1 MALQFISGNS
11 ISDRTAVIY
20 ETICTQACSHPDK
33 MYLFLVPEQATLQVQ
48 RELAAVH
55 PDHVLGNIDVLSFG
69 RLAHRLLNEQ
79 AGKKA
84 VLLDDT
90 GKSMILRRIAGKEK
104 SQLEVFGRNL
114 NQSGFIQELKSVIS
128 EFSAY
133 RITNEVLEGVLPS
146 LERRPALQKKL
157 RDIEKVYTSFYKELG
172 EEYLTAEE
180 LLNVLARL
188 VPQSEKLHESIV
200 ILDGFTGFT
209 PLQYQVLEEI
219 LQCAKHVVCAV
230 TEDEKGGREE
240 LFAMSREMKTK
251 LSALAKAHQ
260 VPCSEKNHRYV
271 TRQRDAADELK
282 HLEKQ
287 LYCVPAA
294 AWNKKTDAL
303 HIICAK
309 NPTEELGFVLRK
321 ILELVRDG
329 FSYRDIAVVAGD
341 LETYR
346 DEMTRLF
353 DHAGIP
359 YFIDQKKG
367 LKNHPLIQFVKKAL
381 AVLEEQMSYDS
392 VMAFLRN
399 PYVVNKES
407 VLSVISD
414 SPNQDNSD
422 QRELDQGSFAPN
434 SFRQR
439 NLSTDNSYQGISC
452 EDLDRLDNYLLAGGI
467 ERISRWKHPWAMPYD
482 NTDEKGLERFNIL
495 REQIYNWFVP
505 LRTVWENPDTTVREA
520 MTALFS
526 FMQQFGIAYKL
537 KAQQTAF
544 HDAGELY
551 LESEYEQVYP
561 KVLALFDQI
570 VELMGDE
577 TLETRVLSDILDS
590 GFEELQVGFIPAAVD
605 RLVVGDL
612 MRTRLEHIR
621 VLFVIGCND
630 GLLPKRAER
639 GGILSDYDRE
649 ILKGAGMELALAA
662 REEVFCQQYY
672 LYLLLTKPSEKL
684 YVSFSETAADG
695 KALRPA
701 HVKNV
706 ITKLFPKCPVE
717 AAENA
722 YPGLQGLMQKE
733 DGFLLLVNGLRSYL
747 DKGQETWWQELY
759 SCYVQDEAF
768 AERLQLMRESLFY
781 SYKTERLDKQIAK
794 KLFGGDQELSISRLE
809 KYAACAYAHFLTYG
823 LKLKERRQFELGAA
837 DYGSLFHASISHFF
851 ELLEKHH
858 LNWREIDD
866 AKRNHLVEES
876 VAKAMEEY
884 QTTVFDSSARNKS
897 MADRIRRMTDR
908 TLWALGHQW
917 EHGSYEKTWHEM
929 DFGKARGNAVTLPV
943 EAGLELSLRGR
954 IDRVDFAEEDGSLYV
969 KVIDYKSGG
978 TKLDLGKVY
987 YGLQLQ
993 LVLYLE
999 AAMAMAAKKNPGK
1012 ELIPAGIYYYN
1023 MKDPIV
1029 SGFGMTKEEI
1039 ESKQQKELRMNG
1051 LTSTEKAS
1059 LSLIDD
1065 EGGNVVSGLEYKK
1078 DGSLSSRALVANA
1091 DQMHEIGRFARKKAL
1106 NLARSIYGGKIDAY
1120 PYEYKKMNPCE
1131 YCEYGNICGF
1141 DLQFEGCHYR
1151 RLSEMDQDEVW
1162 KEMAREESRD
1172 ENSEKNRDATSEK
1185 QQNEQQKTKQR
1196 NRIDDEKGERDD
1208 G

>member
-20 ETICTQACSHPDK
+20 ETICAQACSHPDK
-33 MYLFLVPEQATLQVQ
+33 DYLFLVPEQATLQVQ

-104 SQLEVFGRNL
+104 SELEVFGRNL

-146 LERRPALQKKL
+146 LEKRPALQKKL

-188 VPQSEKLHESIV
+188 VPQSKKLHKSIV

-219 LQCAKHVVCAV
+219 LQCAEHVVCAV
-230 TEDEKGGREE
+230 TEDEKDGREE
-240 LFAMSREMKTK
+240 LFAMSREMKTR
-251 LSALAKAHQ
+251 LTALAKAHQ
-260 VPCSEKNHRYV
+260 IPCEERNHRYV
-271 TRQRDAADELK
+271 TRQRHVADALK

-287 LYCVPAA
+287 LFCTPAVP
-294 AWNKKTDAL
+294 WKKETDAL
-303 HIICAK
+303 HILCAK
-309 NPTEELGFVLRK
+309 NPAEELGFVLRK
-321 ILELVRDG
+321 ILELVREG
-329 FSYRDIAVVAGD
+329 YSYRDIAVVAGD

-346 DEMTRLF
+346 DEIARLF

-399 PYVVNKES
+399 PYVVSEDT
-407 VLSVISD
+407 IS
-414 SPNQDNSD
+414 
-422 QRELDQGSFAPN
+422 AVC
-434 SFRQR
+434 
-439 NLSTDNSYQGISC
+439 QGISC

-467 ERISRWKHPWAMPYD
+467 ERISRWKHTWAMLYD
-482 NTDEKGLERFNIL
+482 NTDEKDLARLNQL
-495 REQIYNWFVP
+495 REQIFNWFVP
-505 LRTVWENPDTTVREA
+505 LRTVWENPETTVREA

-526 FMQQFGIAYKL
+526 FLQQFGIAYKL
-537 KAQQTAF
+537 KAQQAAF
-544 HDAGELY
+544 HEAGELY

-561 KVLALFDQI
+561 KVLGLFDQI

-672 LYLLLTKPSEKL
+672 LYLLLTKPSKKL
-684 YVSFSETAADG
+684 YVSFSETASDG

-701 HVKNV
+701 HLKTV
-706 ITKLFPKCPVE
+706 ITKLFPNCPTE
-717 AAENA
+717 SAENA

-747 DKGQETWWQELY
+747 DGEQETWWQELY
-759 SCYVQDEAF
+759 SYYMQDDAF
-768 AERLQLMRESLFY
+768 AERLQVMREGLFY
-781 SYKTERLDKQIAK
+781 GYKTEALDKRIARR
-794 KLFGGDQELSISRLE
+794 LFGGDQELSISRLE

-851 ELLEKHH
+851 ELLEKRH

-866 AKRNHLVEES
+866 AERNHLVEES

-897 MADRIRRMTDR
+897 MAGRIRRMTDR

-917 EHGSYEKTWHEM
+917 EHGAYEKTWHEM
-929 DFGKARGNAVTLPV
+929 DFGKAGGNAVTLPV

-969 KVIDYKSGG
+969 KVIDYKSGS

-999 AAMAMAAKKNPGK
+999 AAMAMAAKRNPGK

-1039 ESKQQKELRMNG
+1039 EDKQQKELRMNG

-1059 LSLIDD
+1059 LLLIDA

-1106 NLARSIYGGKIDAY
+1106 DLARGIYGGKIDAY

-1131 YCEYGNICGF
+1131 YCEYGAVCGF
-1141 DLQFEGCHYR
+1141 DLQLEGCHYR
-1151 RLSEMDQDEVW
+1151 RLSELDKDEVW
-1162 KEMAREESRD
+1162 REIEKKE
-1172 ENSEKNRDATSEK
+1172 K
-1185 QQNEQQKTKQR
+1185 
-1196 NRIDDEKGERDD
+1196 DD
-1208 G
+1208 GGQHDVDK

>member
-20 ETICTQACSHPDK
+20 ETICAQACSHPDK
-33 MYLFLVPEQATLQVQ
+33 TYLFLVPEQATLQVQ

-104 SQLEVFGRNL
+104 AELEVFGRNL

-146 LERRPALQKKL
+146 LEKRPALQKKL

-188 VPQSEKLHESIV
+188 VPQSKKLHESIV

-219 LQCAKHVVCAV
+219 LQCAEHVVCAV

-240 LFAMSREMKTK
+240 LFAMSREMKQK

-260 VPCSEKNHRYV
+260 IPCSERNHRYV
-271 TRQRDAADELK
+271 TRQRHVADALK

-287 LYCVPAA
+287 LYRTPAVP
-294 AWNKKTDAL
+294 WKKDTDDL

-309 NPTEELGFVLRK
+309 NPAEELGFVLRK
-321 ILELVRDG
+321 ILSLVRAG

-341 LETYR
+341 LEVYR
-346 DEMTRLF
+346 DEIARLF

-399 PYVVNKES
+399 PYVVSDDSTASAISSSSSQSDFSQSGSNQNSSSENAACQDSFNLNS
-407 VLSVISD
+407 VC
-414 SPNQDNSD
+414 
-422 QRELDQGSFAPN
+422 
-434 SFRQR
+434 
-439 NLSTDNSYQGISC
+439 QGISC
-452 EDLDRLDNYLLAGGI
+452 EDLDSLDNYLLAGGI
-467 ERISRWKHPWAMPYD
+467 ERISRWKHTWAMPYD
-482 NTDEKGLERFNIL
+482 NTDEKELEHLNVL
-495 REQIYNWFVP
+495 REQIFNWFVP
-505 LRTVWENPDTTVREA
+505 LRTVWENPETTVREA

-537 KAQQTAF
+537 KAQQEAF
-544 HDAGELY
+544 HEAGELY

-561 KVLALFDQI
+561 KVLGLFDQI

-701 HVKNV
+701 HLKTV
-706 ITKLFPKCPVE
+706 ITKLFPNCPTE
-717 AAENA
+717 SAADA

-747 DKGQETWWQELY
+747 DGERETWWQELY
-759 SCYVQDEAF
+759 SYYMQDDAF
-768 AERLQLMRESLFY
+768 TERLQVMREGLFY
-781 SYKTERLDKQIAK
+781 GYKTETLDKRIARR
-794 KLFGGDQELSISRLE
+794 LFGGDQELSISRLE

-851 ELLEKHH
+851 ELLEKRH
-858 LNWREIDD
+858 LNWREID
-866 AKRNHLVEES
+866 AAERNSLVEES

-897 MADRIRRMTDR
+897 MAGRIRRMTDR
-908 TLWALGHQW
+908 TLWALGNQW
-917 EHGSYEKTWHEM
+917 EHGAYEKTWHEM
-929 DFGKARGNAVTLPV
+929 DFGKAGGNAVTLPV
-943 EAGLELSLRGR
+943 EEGLELSLRGR

-999 AAMAMAAKKNPGK
+999 AAMAMAAKRNPGK

-1039 ESKQQKELRMNG
+1039 EDKQQKELRMNG

-1059 LSLIDD
+1059 LLLIDD

-1106 NLARSIYGGKIDAY
+1106 DLARGIYGGKIDAY

-1131 YCEYGNICGF
+1131 YCEYGSVCGF
-1141 DLQFEGCHYR
+1141 DLQLDGCHYR
-1151 RLSEMDQDEVW
+1151 RLSELDKDEVW
-1162 KEMAREESRD
+1162 REIEKKE
-1172 ENSEKNRDATSEK
+1172 K
-1185 QQNEQQKTKQR
+1185 
-1196 NRIDDEKGERDD
+1196 DD
-1208 G
+1208 GGQHDVDK

>member
-11 ISDRTAVIY
+11 ISDRTAVMY
-20 ETICTQACSHPDK
+20 ETICAQACRHPDK
-33 MYLFLVPEQATLQVQ
+33 NYIFLVPEQATLQVQ
-48 RELAAVH
+48 RELSAVH
-55 PDHVLGNIDVLSFG
+55 PDHVLGNIDVVSFG

-79 AGKKA
+79 AGKQA

-104 SQLEVFGRNL
+104 QSLEVFGRNL

-133 RITNEVLEGVLPS
+133 KVTSEVLEGVLPT
-146 LERRPALQKKL
+146 LEKRPALQKKL

-180 LLNVLARL
+180 LLGVLSRL
-188 VPQSEKLHESIV
+188 VPQSEKIRGSII

-209 PLQYQVLEEI
+209 PLQYQVLEEM
-219 LQCAKHVVCAV
+219 LQCAEHVVCAV

-240 LFAMSREMKTK
+240 LFSMSREMKNK
-251 LSALAKAHQ
+251 LLALAKEHH
-260 VPCSEKNHRYV
+260 VSCEEKNHRYV
-271 TRQRDAADELK
+271 TKKRKVAEELA

-287 LYCVPAA
+287 LYQVPPKS
-294 AWNKKTDAL
+294 WNKQTDAVN
-303 HIICAK
+303 IIAAK
-309 NPTEELGFVLRK
+309 NPSEELGFVLRK
-321 ILELVRDG
+321 VLSLVREG
-329 FSYRDIAVVAGD
+329 YAYREIAVVAGD
-341 LETYR
+341 LSVYR
-346 DEMTRLF
+346 DEISHVF
-353 DHAGIP
+353 DQAGIP
-359 YFIDQKKG
+359 YFIDQKKE
-367 LKNHPLIQFVKKAL
+367 LNTHPLIQFVKKAL

-399 PYVVNKES
+399 PYVV
-407 VLSVISD
+407 SD
-414 SPNQDNSD
+414 ENTFDGD
-422 QRELDQGSFAPN
+422 IL
-434 SFRQR
+434 
-439 NLSTDNSYQGISC
+439 C

-467 ERISRWKHPWAMPYD
+467 ERINRWKHPWVMPYD
-482 NTDEKGLERFNIL
+482 NADEEDLSRLNQL
-495 REQIYNWFVP
+495 REQIFNWFVP
-505 LRTVWENPDTTVREA
+505 LRTVWEKPDTTVREA

-526 FMQQFGIAYKL
+526 FMQQFDIAYKL
-537 KAQQTAF
+537 KAQQKAF
-544 HDAGELY
+544 RESGEKY
-551 LESEYEQVYP
+551 LASEYEQVYA
-561 KVLALFDQI
+561 KVLGLFDQI

-577 TLETRVLSDILDS
+577 TLEVRVLSDILDS
-590 GFEELQVGFIPAAVD
+590 GFEELSVGFIPAAVD

-630 GLLPKRAER
+630 GLLPKRADR

-672 LYLLLTKPSEKL
+672 LYLLLTKPSQKL
-684 YVSFSETAADG
+684 YVSFSETSADG

-701 HVKNV
+701 HLKNV
-706 ITKLFPKCPVE
+706 ITKLFPKCQTY
-717 AAENA
+717 AAEDA
-722 YPGLQGLMQKE
+722 YQKLEGLMQKE
-733 DGFLLLVNGLRSYL
+733 DGFLLLINGLRSYL
-747 DKGQETWWQELY
+747 DGEKEMWWQELY
-759 SCYVQDEAF
+759 RYYMEDEAF
-768 AERLQLMRESLFY
+768 KERLDIMREGLFY
-781 SYKTERLDKQIAK
+781 GYKTEKLDKQIAK
-794 KLFGGDQELSISRLE
+794 KLFGGEHEISISRLE

-823 LKLKERRQFELGAA
+823 LQLKERRQFELGAA

-851 ELLEKHH
+851 ELLEKRH
-858 LNWREIDD
+858 LNWREITDTQ
-866 AKRNHLVEES
+866 RNQLVEES

-897 MADRIRRMTDR
+897 MAGRIRRMTDR
-908 TLWALGHQW
+908 TLWALGCQW
-917 EHGSYEKTWHEM
+917 EHGAYEKTWHEL
-929 DFGKARGNAVTLPV
+929 DFGRAGGNGVTLPV
-943 EAGLELSLRGR
+943 EEGLELSLRGR

-969 KVIDYKSGG
+969 KVIDYKSGS

-999 AAMAMAAKKNPGK
+999 AAMAMASKRNPNRK
-1012 ELIPAGIYYYN
+1012 LIPAGIYYYN

-1029 SGFGMTKEEI
+1029 SGFDMTKEEI
-1039 ESKQQKELRMNG
+1039 EAKQQKELRMNG

-1059 LSLIDD
+1059 LLLIDA

-1091 DQMHEIGRFARKKAL
+1091 DQMHELGHFARKKAL
-1106 NLARSIYGGKIDAY
+1106 DLARDIYGGKIDAY

-1131 YCEYGNICGF
+1131 YCEYGSVCGF
-1141 DLQFEGCHYR
+1141 DLQLEGCHYR
-1151 RLSEMDQDEVW
+1151 RLSALDKDEVW
-1162 KEMAREESRD
+1162 QEIAREE
-1172 ENSEKNRDATSEK
+1172 NK
-1185 QQNEQQKTKQR
+1185 QTDKE
-1196 NRIDDEKGERDD
+1196 ERED

>member
-20 ETICTQACSHPDK
+20 ETICAQACSHPDK
-33 MYLFLVPEQATLQVQ
+33 DYLFLVPEQATLQVQ

-79 AGKKA
+79 VGKKA

-104 SQLEVFGRNL
+104 QELEVFGRNL

-146 LERRPALQKKL
+146 LDKRPALQKKL

-188 VPQSEKLHESIV
+188 VPQSKKLHESIV

-219 LQCAKHVVCAV
+219 LQCAEHVVCAV

-240 LFAMSREMKTK
+240 LFVMSREMKQK

-260 VPCSEKNHRYV
+260 IPCSERNHRYV
-271 TRQRDAADELK
+271 TRQRHVADALK

-287 LYCVPAA
+287 LFCTPAVP
-294 AWNKKTDAL
+294 WKKDTDAL
-303 HIICAK
+303 HILCAK
-309 NPTEELGFVLRK
+309 NPAEELGFVLRK

-329 FSYRDIAVVAGD
+329 YSYRDIAVVAGD

-346 DEMTRLF
+346 DEMARLF

-392 VMAFLRN
+392 MMAFLRN
-399 PYVVNKES
+399 PYVVDDES
-407 VLSVISD
+407 IASVIQS
-414 SPNQDNSD
+414 SSNQNISSENAAYQDN
-422 QRELDQGSFAPN
+422 ANPN
-434 SFRQR
+434 SVC
-439 NLSTDNSYQGISC
+439 QGISC
-452 EDLDRLDNYLLAGGI
+452 EDLDSLDNYLLAGGI
-467 ERISRWKHPWAMPYD
+467 ERISRWKHSWAMPYD
-482 NTDEKGLERFNIL
+482 NTDEKDLERLNQL
-495 REQIYNWFVP
+495 REQIFNWFVP
-505 LRTVWENPDTTVREA
+505 LRTVWENPETTVREA

-537 KAQQTAF
+537 KAQQEAF
-544 HDAGELY
+544 HEAGELY

-561 KVLALFDQI
+561 KVLGLFDQI

-577 TLETRVLSDILDS
+577 ILETRVLSDILDS

-701 HVKNV
+701 HLKTV
-706 ITKLFPKCPVE
+706 ITKLFPNCPTE
-717 AAENA
+717 AAVDA

-747 DKGQETWWQELY
+747 DGEQETWWQELY
-759 SCYVQDEAF
+759 SYYMQDDAF
-768 AERLQLMRESLFY
+768 AERLQVMREGLFY
-781 SYKTERLDKQIAK
+781 GYKTEALDKRIARR
-794 KLFGGDQELSISRLE
+794 LFGGDQELSISRLE

-851 ELLEKHH
+851 ELLEKRH

-866 AKRNHLVEES
+866 AERNHLVEES

-897 MADRIRRMTDR
+897 MAGRIRRMTDR

-917 EHGSYEKTWHEM
+917 EHGAYEKTWHEM
-929 DFGKARGNAVTLPV
+929 DFGKAGGNAVTLPV

-999 AAMAMAAKKNPGK
+999 AAMAMAAKRNPGK

-1039 ESKQQKELRMNG
+1039 EDKQQKELRMNG

-1059 LSLIDD
+1059 LLLIDA

-1106 NLARSIYGGKIDAY
+1106 DLARGIYGGKIDAY

-1131 YCEYGNICGF
+1131 YCEYGSVCGF
-1141 DLQFEGCHYR
+1141 DLQLEGCHYR
-1151 RLSEMDQDEVW
+1151 RLSELGKDEVW
-1162 KEMAREESRD
+1162 REIEKKERE
-1172 ENSEKNRDATSEK
+1172 
-1185 QQNEQQKTKQR
+1185 
-1196 NRIDDEKGERDD
+1196 D
-1208 G
+1208 GGQHDVDK

>member
-20 ETICTQACSHPDK
+20 ETICAQACSHPDK
-33 MYLFLVPEQATLQVQ
+33 DYLFLVPEQATLQVQ

-55 PDHVLGNIDVLSFG
+55 PDHILGNIDVLSFG

-104 SQLEVFGRNL
+104 QELEVFGRNL

-146 LERRPALQKKL
+146 LEKRPALQKKL

-188 VPQSEKLHESIV
+188 VPQSKKLHESIV

-219 LQCAKHVVCAV
+219 LQCAEHVVCAV

-240 LFAMSREMKTK
+240 LFAMSREMKTR
-251 LSALAKAHQ
+251 LTALAKAHQ
-260 VPCSEKNHRYV
+260 IPCSERNHRYV
-271 TRQRDAADELK
+271 TRQRHVVDALK

-287 LYCVPAA
+287 LFCTPAVP
-294 AWNKKTDAL
+294 WKKETDAL
-303 HIICAK
+303 HILCAK
-309 NPTEELGFVLRK
+309 NPAEELGFVLRK

-329 FSYRDIAVVAGD
+329 YSYRDIAVVAGD

-346 DEMTRLF
+346 DEMARLF

-399 PYVVNKES
+399 PYVV
-407 VLSVISD
+407 SD
-414 SPNQDNSD
+414 ETTS
-422 QRELDQGSFAPN
+422 AVC
-434 SFRQR
+434 
-439 NLSTDNSYQGISC
+439 QGISC
-452 EDLDRLDNYLLAGGI
+452 EDLDCLDNYLLAGGI
-467 ERISRWKHPWAMPYD
+467 ERISRWRHPWAMPYD
-482 NTDEKGLERFNIL
+482 NTDEKDLERLNQL
-495 REQIYNWFVP
+495 REQIFNWFVP
-505 LRTVWENPDTTVREA
+505 LRTVWENPETTVREA

-526 FMQQFGIAYKL
+526 FLQQFGIAYKR
-537 KAQQTAF
+537 KAQQAAF
-544 HDAGELY
+544 HEAGELY

-561 KVLALFDQI
+561 KVLGLFDQI
-570 VELMGDE
+570 VKLMGDE
-577 TLETRVLSDILDS
+577 ILETRVLSDILDS
-590 GFEELQVGFIPAAVD
+590 GFEELQVGFIPATVD

-701 HVKNV
+701 HLKTV
-706 ITKLFPKCPVE
+706 ITKLFPNCPTE
-717 AAENA
+717 AAEDA

-747 DKGQETWWQELY
+747 DGEQEMWWQELY
-759 SCYVQDEAF
+759 SYYMQDNAF
-768 AERLQLMRESLFY
+768 AERLQVMREGLFY
-781 SYKTERLDKQIAK
+781 GYKTEALDKRIARR
-794 KLFGGDQELSISRLE
+794 LFGGDQELSISRLE

-851 ELLEKHH
+851 ELLEKRH
-858 LNWREIDD
+858 LNWREIND
-866 AKRNHLVEES
+866 AERNHLVEES

-897 MADRIRRMTDR
+897 MAGRIRRMTDR

-917 EHGSYEKTWHEM
+917 EHGAYEKTWHEM
-929 DFGKARGNAVTLPV
+929 DFGKAGGNAVTLPV

-999 AAMAMAAKKNPGK
+999 AAMAMAAKRNPGK

-1039 ESKQQKELRMNG
+1039 EDKQQKELRMNG

-1059 LSLIDD
+1059 LLLIDA
-1065 EGGNVVSGLEYKK
+1065 EGGNVVLGLEYKK

-1106 NLARSIYGGKIDAY
+1106 DLARGIYGGKIDAY

-1131 YCEYGNICGF
+1131 YCEYGSVCGF
-1141 DLQFEGCHYR
+1141 DLQLEGCHYR
-1151 RLSEMDQDEVW
+1151 RLSELDKDEVW
-1162 KEMAREESRD
+1162 REIEKKE
-1172 ENSEKNRDATSEK
+1172 K
-1185 QQNEQQKTKQR
+1185 
-1196 NRIDDEKGERDD
+1196 DD
-1208 G
+1208 GGQHDVDK

>member
-1 MALQFISGNS
+1 MSALEASIDRKGKRSMALQFISGNS

-20 ETICTQACSHPDK
+20 ETICAQACSHPDK
-33 MYLFLVPEQATLQVQ
+33 DYLFLVPEQATLQVQ

-104 SQLEVFGRNL
+104 QDLEVFGRNL

-146 LERRPALQKKL
+146 LEKRPALQKKL

-188 VPQSEKLHESIV
+188 VPQSKKLHESIV

-209 PLQYQVLEEI
+209 PLQYQVLEQI
-219 LQCAKHVVCAV
+219 LQCAEHVVCAV

-240 LFAMSREMKTK
+240 LFAMSREMKTR
-251 LSALAKAHQ
+251 LTTLAKAHQ
-260 VPCSEKNHRYV
+260 IPCEERNHRYV
-271 TRQRDAADELK
+271 TRQRHVADALK
-282 HLEKQ
+282 NLEKQ
-287 LYCVPAA
+287 LFRTPAVP
-294 AWNKKTDAL
+294 WKKETDAL
-303 HIICAK
+303 HILSAK
-309 NPTEELGFVLRK
+309 NPAEELGFVLRK

-329 FSYRDIAVVAGD
+329 DSYRDIAVVAGD

-346 DEMTRLF
+346 DEIARLF

-399 PYVVNKES
+399 PYVVDDES
-407 VLSVISD
+407 TASAILSSSSQSSSSQNISGEDAACQD
-414 SPNQDNSD
+414 SSNLNSVC
-422 QRELDQGSFAPN
+422 
-434 SFRQR
+434 
-439 NLSTDNSYQGISC
+439 QGILC

-482 NTDEKGLERFNIL
+482 NTDEKDLERLNQL
-495 REQIYNWFVP
+495 REQIFNWFVP
-505 LRTVWENPDTTVREA
+505 LRAAWENPETTVREA

-537 KAQQTAF
+537 KAQQKVF
-544 HDAGELY
+544 HEAGELY
-551 LESEYEQVYP
+551 FESEYEQVYP
-561 KVLALFDQI
+561 KVLGLFDQI
-570 VELMGDE
+570 VDLMGDE
-577 TLETRVLSDILDS
+577 ILETRVLSDILDS

-684 YVSFSETAADG
+684 YVSFSETSSDG

-701 HVKNV
+701 HLKTV
-706 ITKLFPKCPVE
+706 ITKLFPNCQTE
-717 AAENA
+717 AAEDA
-722 YPGLQGLMQKE
+722 YPGLKGLMQKE

-747 DKGQETWWQELY
+747 DGEQETWWQELY
-759 SCYVQDEAF
+759 SYYMKDDEF
-768 AERLQLMRESLFY
+768 TERLQVMREGLFY
-781 SYKTERLDKQIAK
+781 GYKTETLDKRIARR
-794 KLFGGDQELSISRLE
+794 LFGGDQELSISRLE

-851 ELLEKHH
+851 ELLEKRH

-866 AKRNHLVEES
+866 AERNHLVEEG

-897 MADRIRRMTDR
+897 MAGRIRRMTDR

-917 EHGSYEKTWHEM
+917 EHGAYEKTWHEM
-929 DFGKARGNAVTLPV
+929 DFGKAGGNAVMLPV
-943 EAGLELSLRGR
+943 EAGFELSLRGR

-999 AAMAMAAKKNPGK
+999 AAMAMAAKRNPGK

-1039 ESKQQKELRMNG
+1039 EDKQQKELRMNG

-1059 LSLIDD
+1059 LLLIDA

-1106 NLARSIYGGKIDAY
+1106 DLARGIYGGKIDAY

-1131 YCEYGNICGF
+1131 YCEYGAVCGF
-1141 DLQFEGCHYR
+1141 DLQLEGCHYR
-1151 RLSEMDQDEVW
+1151 RLSELDKDEVW
-1162 KEMAREESRD
+1162 REIEKKERE
-1172 ENSEKNRDATSEK
+1172 
-1185 QQNEQQKTKQR
+1185 
-1196 NRIDDEKGERDD
+1196 D
-1208 G
+1208 GGQHDVDK

>member
-20 ETICTQACSHPDK
+20 ETICTQACIHPDK
-33 MYLFLVPEQATLQVQ
+33 AYLFLVPEQATLQVQ
-48 RELAAVH
+48 RELAEVH

-104 SQLEVFGRNL
+104 PQLEVFGRNL

-133 RITNEVLEGVLPS
+133 RITNKVLESVLPS
-146 LERRPALQKKL
+146 LEKRPALQKKL
-157 RDIEKVYTSFYKELG
+157 RDIEKVYSAFYKELG

-188 VPQSEKLHESIV
+188 VPQSEKLRESVI

-219 LQCAKHVVCAV
+219 LQCAEHVVCAV

-260 VPCSEKNHRYV
+260 VPCSERNHRYV
-271 TRQRDAADELK
+271 TRQRDVADELK

-287 LYCVPAA
+287 LYRTPAVP
-294 AWNKKTDAL
+294 WNKESDAL
-303 HIICAK
+303 HILCAK
-309 NPTEELGFVLRK
+309 NPSEELGFVLRK

-329 FSYRDIAVVAGD
+329 YSYRDIAVVAGD
-341 LETYR
+341 IETYR

-359 YFIDQKKG
+359 YFVDQKKG

-392 VMAFLRN
+392 MMAFLRN
-399 PYVVNKES
+399 PYVVSEES
-407 VLSVISD
+407 ASCATSNNFERSSLDQST
-414 SPNQDNSD
+414 SD
-422 QRELDQGSFAPN
+422 QRVTS
-434 SFRQR
+434 SK
-439 NLSTDNSYQGISC
+439 DNCQGISC

-482 NTDEKGLERFNIL
+482 NTDEKELEHLNVL
-495 REQIYNWFVP
+495 REQIFNWFVP
-505 LRTVWENPDTTVREA
+505 LRTVWENSETTVREA
-520 MTALFS
+520 MTALFY
-526 FMQQFGIAYKL
+526 FMQQFGVAYKL
-537 KAQQTAF
+537 KAQQAAF
-544 HDAGELY
+544 HEAGELY

-561 KVLALFDQI
+561 KVLGLFDQI

-649 ILKGAGMELALAA
+649 ILKGAGMELSLAA

-672 LYLLLTKPSEKL
+672 LYLLLTKPSQKL

-701 HVKNV
+701 HLKTV
-706 ITKLFPKCPVE
+706 ITKLFPNCPTE
-717 AAENA
+717 LAADA

-733 DGFLLLVNGLRSYL
+733 DGFLLLVNGLRNYL
-747 DKGQETWWQELY
+747 DGEQETWWQELY
-759 SCYVQDEAF
+759 SYYMHDDTF
-768 AERLQLMRESLFY
+768 TDRLHLMREGLFY
-781 SYKTERLDKQIAK
+781 GYKTEALDKEIAK
-794 KLFGGDQELSISRLE
+794 KLFGGDKELSISRLE

-823 LKLKERRQFELGAA
+823 LKLKERRQFELRAA

-851 ELLEKHH
+851 ELLEKRH

-866 AKRNHLVEES
+866 TERNHLVEES

-908 TLWALGHQW
+908 TLWALGRQW

-929 DFGKARGNAVTLPV
+929 DFGKASSNAVQLPV
-943 EAGLELSLRGR
+943 EDGLELSLRGR
-954 IDRVDFAEEDGSLYV
+954 IDRVDFAEEDGSIYV
-969 KVIDYKSGG
+969 KVIDYKSGS

-1012 ELIPAGIYYYN
+1012 DLIPAGIYYYN

-1029 SGFGMTKEEI
+1029 PGFGMTQEEI
-1039 ESKQQKELRMNG
+1039 ETKQQKELRMNG
-1051 LTSTEKAS
+1051 LTSTEKGS
-1059 LSLIDD
+1059 LLLIDA

-1078 DGSLSSRALVANA
+1078 DGTLSSRALVANA

-1106 NLARSIYGGKIDAY
+1106 DLARGIYGGKIDVY
-1120 PYEYKKMNPCE
+1120 PYEYKKKNPCE
-1131 YCEYGNICGF
+1131 YCEYGSVCGF
-1141 DLQFEGCHYR
+1141 DLQTEGCHYR
-1151 RLSEMDQDEVW
+1151 RLSEMDNDKVW
-1162 KEMAREESRD
+1162 AEIAREESRD
-1172 ENSEKNRDATSEK
+1172 MESGQQDKSQDIWQSSDQNVDPNTEQNRK
-1185 QQNEQQKTKQR
+1185 
-1196 NRIDDEKGERDD
+1196 
-1208 G
+1208 